1 MDTQKVKRQ
10 YRMNQWIEIIRQ
22 CRSSGQTVAN
32 WCAENN
38 INPKTYY
45 YWLRRVR
52 IAACEALP
60 VIDSNEST
68 IVPVTLPGFLPTAS
82 PSTPVMAGSNT
93 PLILRLGSA
102 TLELRNEA
110 SPELIAH
117 TLKALTH
124 VR

>member
-1 MDTQKVKRQ
+1 MDTQDVKRQ
-10 YRMNQWIEIIRQ
+10 YRLTQWTEIVRQ
-22 CRSSGQTVAN
+22 CRSSGQTVST

-38 INPKTYY
+38 INPKKYY

-52 IAACEALP
+52 MAAYEGLP
-60 VIDSNEST
+60 MGGSDEMN
-68 IVPVTLPGFLPTAS
+68 IVPVTLPAS
-82 PSTPVMAGSNT
+82 LLKTPPGIAQSSAAI
-93 PLILRLGSA
+93 ILRLGPA
-102 TLELRNEA
+102 TVEIHPGT